1 MRNPIAI
8 GLAVLV
14 SACAAQTPT
23 TPAPEELS
31 QLQPGKTT
39 YAETVAALG
48 TPVGTTIDF
57 DNTRGATFVY
67 RIPPAPPAAPPP
79 GSVPADTLANVSPA
93 AGGPNG
99 MTVIVRCSFDDAE
112 VLMSCRSQQVPQP
125 VR

>member
-8 GLAVLV
+8 GLALLV
-14 SACAAQTPT
+14 TACAAQTPAS
-23 TPAPEELS
+23 PEPEELS

-39 YAETVAALG
+39 YAEAVAALG

-67 RIPPAPPAAPPP
+67 RIPPAPPAAPPA
-79 GSVPADTLANVSPA
+79 GSVPADTLANVRPA
-93 AGGPNG
+93 AGGPTG
-99 MTVIVRCSFDDAE
+99 MTVIVRCSFDGNE
-112 VLMSCRSQQVPQP
+112 ILLSCRSQQVPQP